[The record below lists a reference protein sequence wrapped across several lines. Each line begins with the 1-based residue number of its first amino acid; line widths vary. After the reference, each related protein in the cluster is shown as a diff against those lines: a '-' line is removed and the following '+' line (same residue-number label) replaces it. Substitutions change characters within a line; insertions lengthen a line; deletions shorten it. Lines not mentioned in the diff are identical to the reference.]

1 MNQEAQDQGAAHI
14 ENFSGTV
21 VTLVICYYEG
31 STRDQQDEFV
41 LDKYTLQTRFQRSLS
56 FHLAPVAELLGACSL
71 ETFLRALPARYF
83 AFKTYRMCYGHAT
96 IGGEQVLFT
105 SSPFA
110 EANVLTFINGTLYTG
125 SQVRGIFLEKR
136 RSKLREEILEA
147 ALHHDSFI
155 QTRTGD
161 WRLYDR
167 EIHENMVL
175 PTEETG

>member
-1 MNQEAQDQGAAHI
+1 MNQEPQAVEQI
-14 ENFSGTV
+14 ENFSGRV
-21 VTLVICYYEG
+21 VTIIRCYYEG
-31 STRDQQDEFV
+31 STRDQQDEFPM
-41 LDKYTLQTRFQRSLS
+41 DEYTIQTQFQRPLS
-56 FHLAPVAELLGACSL
+56 FHLAPVSQLVATCSL
-71 ETFLRALPARYF
+71 ERFLRALPERYF
-83 AFKTYRMCYGHAT
+83 AFQTFKMCYGQVT
-96 IGGEQVLFT
+96 IGGEQVFLM

-110 EANVLTFINGTLYTG
+110 ESRVLTFINGTLYTG
-125 SQVRGIFLEKR
+125 SQVRIIFLGRR

-175 PTEETG
+175 PTEESG